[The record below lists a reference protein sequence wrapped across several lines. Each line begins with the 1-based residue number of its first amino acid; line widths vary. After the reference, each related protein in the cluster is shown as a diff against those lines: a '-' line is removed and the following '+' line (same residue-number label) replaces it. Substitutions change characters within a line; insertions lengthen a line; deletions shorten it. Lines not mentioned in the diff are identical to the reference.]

1 MSTPDIHAK
10 IYLLGAR
17 SGTGLRCRGTDG
29 GSPGD
34 GRGRSGRSW
43 KLKREDVDDNGPFSI
58 PLGDGRRT
66 LSRGDFLAESTISAC
81 V

>member
-1 MSTPDIHAK
+1 MNTPEIHAR
-10 IYLLGAR
+10 IYFLGAR
-17 SGTGLRCRGTDG
+17 TGTGLRCRGTEA

-58 PLGDGRRT
+58 PLGDERRT
-66 LSRGDFLAESTISAC
+66 LSLGDFLAESIMSAC